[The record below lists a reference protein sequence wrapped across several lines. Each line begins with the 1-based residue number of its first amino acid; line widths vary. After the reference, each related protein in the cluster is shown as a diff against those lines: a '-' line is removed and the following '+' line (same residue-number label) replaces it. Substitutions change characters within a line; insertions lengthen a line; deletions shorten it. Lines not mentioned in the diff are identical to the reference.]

1 MAQISGLVTMAVG
14 LYSHHKS
21 SQVTQLL
28 SSSVGP
34 MSMTYLV
41 IFCFL
46 ITLAVQLII
55 PPAIFSG

>member
-1 MAQISGLVTMAVG
+1 MAVG